1 MIALLLRSA
10 ARARFVLLGS
20 GLLIGAFQLVIIGH
34 AVEIQST
41 NAFSSMGNLMP
52 SFLQRGM
59 GNRVML
65 LATFKGT
72 VAFGYFHPVVCLLVT
87 TVAMYIT
94 TEVAHEIEAGLVD
107 LELARAV
114 PRHRLLTRS
123 LVLAHLTVLGV
134 LAVMA
139 TGTWLGI
146 HAFDAS
152 ALDVPSVRLRLELLV
167 NLFAL
172 ASCFS
177 ALGLLVAASARRWAP
192 AFTAVALTSVV
203 SYVVDFLALGWT
215 PAKTIAWLSPFH
227 YYPALWIV
235 AGDADTARNLGIL
248 LTASAT
254 MTAAAY
260 WQFQRRDL

>member
-10 ARARFVLLGS
+10 ARARFVLLGG
-20 GLLIGAFQLVIIGH
+20 GLLLCAFQIVII
-34 AVEIQST
+34 AQAAEIQRT

-52 SFLQRGM
+52 TFLQRGM

-72 VAFGYFHPVVCLLVT
+72 VAFGYFHPVVCLLISAIV
-87 TVAMYIT
+87 MFIT

-114 PRHRLLTRS
+114 PRRRLLTRS
-123 LVLAHLTVLGV
+123 LIFAHAAIVLLL
-134 LAVMA
+134 LLMA
-139 TGTWLGI
+139 AGTWLGI
-146 HAFDAS
+146 RVFDAA
-152 ALDVPSVRLRLELLV
+152 ALDVPPVRMRLALLV

-172 ASCFS
+172 ASCFG
-177 ALGLLVAASARRWAP
+177 ALALLVAASARRWAP

-203 SYVVDFLALGWT
+203 TYIVDFLALGWT
-215 PAKTIAWLSPFH
+215 PAKSIAWLSPFH

-248 LTASAT
+248 LTASAV